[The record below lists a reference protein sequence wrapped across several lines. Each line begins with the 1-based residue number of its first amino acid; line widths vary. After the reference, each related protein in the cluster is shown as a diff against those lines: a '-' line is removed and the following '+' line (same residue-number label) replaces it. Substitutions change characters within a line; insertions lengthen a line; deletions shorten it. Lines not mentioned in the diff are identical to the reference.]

1 MYLLYSGYALLI
13 LIMYIFFEK
22 MNSLNRYEVQEIT
35 DTDMLSNRIE
45 DLENDVK
52 VMQTLMETLAKQV
65 DKMNDKLHDITNQVD
80 LQTDI
85 HEESIKVT
93 KEITQNPILLSRAD
107 AREIKN
113 L

>member
-1 MYLLYSGYALLI
+1 MYLLYSGYLLLV

-22 MNSLNRYEVQEIT
+22 MNSFNRYEVQEIT

-65 DKMNDKLHDITNQVD
+65 DKMNDKLQGDYNCLDERGPRQ
-80 LQTDI
+80 
-85 HEESIKVT
+85 
-93 KEITQNPILLSRAD
+93 
-107 AREIKN
+107 
-113 L
+113 

>member
-22 MNSLNRYEVQEIT
+22 MNSLNRYEVQKTT
-35 DTDMLSNRIE
+35 DTEFLCNRVE

-52 VMQTLMETLAKQV
+52 VMQTLMETFATQV
-65 DKMNDKLHDITNQVD
+65 DKMNDKLIDLNKQID

-85 HEESIKVT
+85 HEHSIIVMK
-93 KEITQNPILLSRAD
+93 D
-107 AREIKN
+107 KN
-113 L
+113 N